1 MIQAPMTETGKSL
14 LRLLASF
21 SKITLWP
28 RLNEPFVG
36 HGTLLMTL
44 LLILITLA
52 GGERIEARDK
62 LDGIVLVIAD
72 GTSLE
77 LITAAR
83 NYALGATGRLAL
95 EDFAHTAFV
104 RTYSA
109 SDMVT
114 DSGASATA
122 MARGI
127 KADNRVVGMAN
138 PAASSSPPSILDIAK
153 KAGWSTA
160 VITDDSVTGGTPA
173 PFIVEHAHR
182 DQHEIIAAKILDQ
195 LGGRADIV
203 LGGGSKWFFDRVKD
217 PEVIYKGGE
226 RIAVQ
231 ETQAKLSTLPVAV
244 FGNWESLRAYDPQE
258 KDPKPV
264 LGLFFP
270 EEFPYYADG
279 KRTLRLKDLVEK
291 AVTLLRAR
299 AKPFFLMVEAGLPDK
314 ASHLNNAK
322 RAIFEVL
329 ELDAAVAW
337 LRKNLGPNA
346 LVLATTD
353 HNNGGFSFNGP
364 FVPLRIREETLLGTN
379 PLTGASY
386 FTWASGPGA
395 DRKASATRTRIITEP
410 DKPMRSVEETVEET
424 DVDYEQPALIE
435 AKASFHTAGDVWL
448 LGDGPGS
455 ENVRGFLENTE
466 IFSLM
471 AKAIE
476 KSGKWGGAR
485 PRSKAH
491 GK

>member
-1 MIQAPMTETGKSL
+1 MILEQMTETGKL
-14 LRLLASF
+14 LLKSLASF
-21 SKITLWP
+21 STITPWR
-28 RLNEPFVG
+28 RLSKPLTG
-36 HGTLLMTL
+36 RHGTLFVTP
-44 LLILITLA
+44 LLILIILA
-52 GGERIEARDK
+52 GGGRIEAREK

-83 NYALGATGRLAL
+83 NCTLGATGRLAL
-95 EDFAHTAFV
+95 EGLSNTAFV

-127 KADNRVVGMAN
+127 KADNRVIGIAS
-138 PAASSSPPSILDIAK
+138 PTASSGPPSILDLAK

-160 VITDDSVTGGTPA
+160 VITDDSVTGATPA
-173 PFIVEHAHR
+173 PFVVEHDNR

-226 RIAVQ
+226 RIVVQ
-231 ETQAKLSTLPVAV
+231 KTQEKLSTLPVAL
-244 FGNWESLRAYDPQE
+244 FDDWESLRAYDPQE

-270 EEFPYYADG
+270 GEFPYYADG
-279 KRTLRLKDLVEK
+279 QRTLRLKDLVEK
-291 AVTLLRAR
+291 AVALLRAR
-299 AKPFFLMVEAGLPDK
+299 GKPFFLMVEAGLPDK

-329 ELDAAVAW
+329 ELDATVAW
-337 LRKNLGPNA
+337 LRENLGPNA

-364 FVPLRIREETLLGTN
+364 LVPLPLREEALLGKN
-379 PLTGASY
+379 PLTGTSY
-386 FTWASGPGA
+386 FTWSSGPGA
-395 DRKASATRTRIITEP
+395 DREASATRTRIITEP
-410 DKPMRSVEETVEET
+410 GKPMRAVEETVQET
-424 DVDYEQPALIE
+424 DVDYAQPALIE

-455 ENVRGFLENTE
+455 ENVRGFIDNTE

-476 KSGKWGGAR
+476 ESGK
-485 PRSKAH
+485 
-491 GK
+491 

>member
-1 MIQAPMTETGKSL
+1 MIKAAMAETGKLL

-21 SKITLWP
+21 SIMTPWP
-28 RLNEPFVG
+28 RLNEPFIRYRRTFFV
-36 HGTLLMTL
+36 TPLLVV
-44 LLILITLA
+44 IIFA
-52 GGERIEARDK
+52 GGERTEAREK
-62 LDGIVLVIAD
+62 LDAIVLVVAD

-83 NYALGATGRLAL
+83 NCALGAAGRLAL
-95 EDFAHTAFV
+95 EGFANTAFV

-122 MARGI
+122 MSRGI
-127 KADNRVVGMAN
+127 KADNRVIGMVD
-138 PAASSSPPSILDIAK
+138 PAASSSPPSILDFAK

-160 VITDDSVTGGTPA
+160 VVTDDSVTGATPA
-173 PFIVEHAHR
+173 PFLVEHDNR

-195 LGGRADIV
+195 LGGRGDIV
-203 LGGGSKWFFDRVKD
+203 LGGGSKWFFDLVKD
-217 PEVIYKGGE
+217 PAVIYKAGE
-226 RIAVQ
+226 RIVVQ
-231 ETQAKLSTLPVAV
+231 KTQEELSTLRVAV
-244 FGNWESLRAYDPQE
+244 FDDWESLRAYDPQE

-264 LGLFFP
+264 LGVFFP
-270 EEFPYYADG
+270 EQFPYYADG

-291 AVTLLRAR
+291 AVSLLRAR
-299 AKPFFLMVEAGLPDK
+299 GRPFFLMVEVGLPDK

-322 RAIFEVL
+322 RAISEVL
-329 ELDAAVAW
+329 ELDATVAW

-364 FVPLRIREETLLGTN
+364 LVPLRLREEALLGRN

-395 DRKASATRTRIITEP
+395 DREASATRTRIITEP
-410 DKPMRSVEETVEET
+410 GKPMRSVEEIVQET

-455 ENVRGFLENTE
+455 ENVRGFLDNTE

-471 AKAIE
+471 ANAIE
-476 KSGKWGGAR
+476 DSGK
-485 PRSKAH
+485 
-491 GK
+491 

>member
-1 MIQAPMTETGKSL
+1 MT
-14 LRLLASF
+14 
-21 SKITLWP
+21 P
-28 RLNEPFVG
+28 
-36 HGTLLMTL
+36 
-44 LLILITLA
+44 LLILIILA
-52 GGERIEARDK
+52 GGGRIEAREK

-83 NYALGATGRLAL
+83 NCTLGATGRLAL
-95 EDFAHTAFV
+95 EGLSNTAFV
-104 RTYSA
+104 RTHSA

-127 KADNRVVGMAN
+127 KADNRVIGIAS
-138 PAASSSPPSILDIAK
+138 PTASSGPPSILDLAR

-160 VITDDSVTGGTPA
+160 VITDDSVTGATPA
-173 PFIVEHAHR
+173 AFVVEHANR
-182 DQHEIIAAKILDQ
+182 DQHEIIAAKIVDQ

-226 RIAVQ
+226 RIVVQ
-231 ETQAKLSTLPVAV
+231 KTQEKLSTLPVAV
-244 FGNWESLRAYDPQE
+244 FADWESLRAYDPQE
-258 KDPKPV
+258 RDPKPV

-270 EEFPYYADG
+270 EQFPYYADG
-279 KRTLRLKDLVEK
+279 ERTLRLKDLVEK
-291 AVTLLRAR
+291 AVALLRAR
-299 AKPFFLMVEAGLPDK
+299 GKPFFLMVEAGLPDK

-329 ELDAAVAW
+329 EFDATVAW

-353 HNNGGFSFNGP
+353 HNTGGFSFNGP
-364 FVPLRIREETLLGTN
+364 LVPLPLREEALLGKN

-395 DRKASATRTRIITEP
+395 DREASATRTRIITEP
-410 DKPMRSVEETVEET
+410 GKPMRAVEETVQET
-424 DVDYEQPALIE
+424 DVDYAQPALIE

-455 ENVRGFLENTE
+455 ENVRGFIDNTE

-476 KSGKWGGAR
+476 GSGK
-485 PRSKAH
+485 
-491 GK
+491 